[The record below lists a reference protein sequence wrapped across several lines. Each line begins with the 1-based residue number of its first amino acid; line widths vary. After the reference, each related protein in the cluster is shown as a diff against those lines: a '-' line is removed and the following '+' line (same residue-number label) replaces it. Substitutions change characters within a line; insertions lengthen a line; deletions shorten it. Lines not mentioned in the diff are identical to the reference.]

1 MSIHVSALVVAPDDS
16 DRAALVEAL
25 RHLGVAVHVAADFGA
40 ARDLLAA
47 ILPDVLITE
56 LRLGAYNGLHLVLR
70 CKAVRPQMRAI
81 VLTRAADPVL
91 EREAEQLDAELVVK
105 EGAVDWISRILA
117 TLGPVVGNGRLVTK
131 PADGA

>member
-1 MSIHVSALVVAPDDS
+1 
-16 DRAALVEAL
+16 
-25 RHLGVAVHVAADFGA
+25 
-40 ARDLLAA
+40 
-47 ILPDVLITE
+47 
-56 LRLGAYNGLHLVLR
+56 
-70 CKAVRPQMRAI
+70 MRAI